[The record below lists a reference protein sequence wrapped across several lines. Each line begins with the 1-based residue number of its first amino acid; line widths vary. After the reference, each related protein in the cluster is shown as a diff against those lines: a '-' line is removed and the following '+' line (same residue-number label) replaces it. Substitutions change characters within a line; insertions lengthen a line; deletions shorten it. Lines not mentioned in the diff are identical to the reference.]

1 MVSSLL
7 SLSLLLVLVVCWD
20 IDEAVAA
27 AACGGGTGQECPA
40 RVADFSSVCNTNT
53 NTNTVLLVPISGD
66 SMAEGTQAYT
76 NVLLLV
82 TAVLLAANFNL
93 YLRCGHYS
101 FRIE

>member
-20 IDEAVAA
+20 IDEAVA

-53 NTNTVLLVPISGD
+53 NVTTVLLVPISGV

-93 YLRCGHYS
+93 YLRGGHYS